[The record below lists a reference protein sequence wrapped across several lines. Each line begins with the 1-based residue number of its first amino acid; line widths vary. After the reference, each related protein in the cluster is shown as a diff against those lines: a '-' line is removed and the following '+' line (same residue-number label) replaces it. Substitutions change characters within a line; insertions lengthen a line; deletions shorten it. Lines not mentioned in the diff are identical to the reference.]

1 MKTDE
6 KDKRFRDKLTSRL
19 IYEKMSYTE
28 NVQVVYPVLLPEDK
42 KEKLEQYSMLRKEL
56 PVFNHN
62 FISSGLFR
70 GGICLD
76 NYRIVQA
83 AENEYMLVFHDR
95 EEESWMNLGRTDD
108 KEQLNLLAN
117 ILRRYLLELNR
128 ASETLY
134 IIEPV
139 LSDIKRPFT
148 LQLVLPGWTARFHA
162 PRFRESCRELLRSL
176 LPAHLTGT
184 VYWLDTA
191 SMQEFEDCYLLWK
204 KALARQYKDDA
215 EILQSHIDEILEK
228 AEYKQLLDDTN

>member
-1 MKTDE
+1 M
-6 KDKRFRDKLTSRL
+6 
-19 IYEKMSYTE
+19 
-28 NVQVVYPVLLPEDK
+28 
-42 KEKLEQYSMLRKEL
+42 
-56 PVFNHN
+56 
-62 FISSGLFR
+62 
-70 GGICLD
+70 
-76 NYRIVQA
+76 
-83 AENEYMLVFHDR
+83 
-95 EEESWMNLGRTDD
+95 
-108 KEQLNLLAN
+108 
-117 ILRRYLLELNR
+117 NR

-162 PRFRESCRELLRSL
+162 PRFRESCRELLRIL